1 MCSPTIDVPAVR
13 SSLSKM
19 SPSNHPYNLIK
30 CYAAIK
36 EVEKIMSVSS
46 WKYPHAA
53 FRHTENIGEFE
64 YLKEVPEDYKP
75 RKNEIVY
82 ELYNKHYI
90 IITKK
95 PEMKEAV

>member
-1 MCSPTIDVPAVR
+1 MKKFVCTICGYGHEGDIYDKDVYYQFDWP
-13 SSLSKM
+13 
-19 SPSNHPYNLIK
+19 
-30 CYAAIK
+30 
-36 EVEKIMSVSS
+36 
-46 WKYPHAA
+46 
-53 FRHTENIGEFE
+53 NIGEFE

-95 PEMKEAV
+95 QEMKEAV